1 MTCGEIALGKMPGMQ
16 VKNGY
21 YYWSYNKIQVL
32 VSKNSRKVF
41 IFIRR

>member
-1 MTCGEIALGKMPGMQ
+1 MTCGEIAPGKMPGMQ

-21 YYWSYNKIQVL
+21 YRRYNKIQVL